1 METLKH
7 TKMQHWLCGLL
18 RIFKELYDALHVPQ
32 SQLRCFFIVSAYGMP
47 WWGWVKT
54 YHTQKVPM
62 THFSLDVIVNYNYN
76 GGYIAMTWGVWLSAW
91 LLNNCSCLHVS
102 ISTCPIPPL
111 FARIRSWCTTSL
123 APRSLFEFGSQT
135 LRFNLRICCWYSPI
149 FFWVQRRAHDSAWV
163 PLDLAIWEASPTKS
177 SSCQQA

>member
-1 METLKH
+1 MALDPWMASRRRNSVPRTTVHCAKCWWWRH
-7 TKMQHWLCGLL
+7 CGLAKVRSL
-18 RIFKELYDALHVPQ
+18 GNAVPVNREDIHIYIYMCKYAYMYVYIVIYLSPQ
-32 SQLRCFFIVSAYGMP
+32 RARNSCPMLVLDCF
-47 WWGWVKT
+47 
-54 YHTQKVPM
+54 
-62 THFSLDVIVNYNYN
+62 
-76 GGYIAMTWGVWLSAW
+76 AW

-135 LRFNLRICCWYSPI
+135 LRFNLRICCWYSPKI
-149 FFWVQRRAHDSAWV
+149 FWVQRRAHDSAWV
-163 PLDLAIWEASPTKS
+163 PLDLAIWEARPTKS